1 MNDGQFMTQCKEKL
15 HYAYHLMMK
24 LIKLIKFR
32 TVYWASRVAR
42 LREARIAYSI
52 LAGKDPNRE
61 AKIILIEVFREI
73 GSRNW
78 W

>member
-1 MNDGQFMTQCKEKL
+1 
-15 HYAYHLMMK
+15 
-24 LIKLIKFR
+24 
-32 TVYWASRVAR
+32 VAG

-52 LAGKDPNRE
+52 LAGKDPNRD
-61 AKIILIEVFREI
+61 AKVILIEVFREI